1 MFIWFLVGAHVL
13 PSRKGLVGR
22 VDTLEEELANARETA
37 SRAEA
42 KAAAI
47 AELKDKLA
55 ASLKA
60 KMQEQI
66 ESIEKQ
72 EQLEKEKKRLRIG

>member
-1 MFIWFLVGAHVL
+1 MSLG
-13 PSRKGLVGR
+13 KDLVGR
-22 VDTLEEELANARETA
+22 VDTLEEELTSAREAA

-42 KAAAI
+42 KAAAL

-60 KMQEQI
+60 RMQEQI
-66 ESIEKQ
+66 ESIEK
-72 EQLEKEKKRLRIG
+72 